1 MTILPSAV
9 ISTSCHW
16 CQGLGER
23 NSQWCWNRG
32 FNTILGIKLL
42 TLLLAKYSF
51 FFFLLIIFMQRSW
64 NCFHFFFKQGSEN
77 DPDGKQMNVMFFF
90 FFHLEKTQR
99 WCFQEG
105 KNTYV
110 FCSTCSMEQK
120 LYQKICGRK
129 LFIICLFHT
138 AKHHIGIFWV
148 FDNCLHL

>member
-51 FFFLLIIFMQRSW
+51 FFSYYYFHAKILELFSFFLNKAQKMIQMASRWMLRFW
-64 NCFHFFFKQGSEN
+64 FFFILKRHKDDVSKKEKITMSFAPPVQWNRNYIKRFVGGSYSLFVCFTQLN
-77 DPDGKQMNVMFFF
+77 II
-90 FFHLEKTQR
+90 LEYFGFLVIV
-99 WCFQEG
+99 CI
-105 KNTYV
+105 V
-110 FCSTCSMEQK
+110 
-120 LYQKICGRK
+120 
-129 LFIICLFHT
+129 
-138 AKHHIGIFWV
+138 A
-148 FDNCLHL
+148 